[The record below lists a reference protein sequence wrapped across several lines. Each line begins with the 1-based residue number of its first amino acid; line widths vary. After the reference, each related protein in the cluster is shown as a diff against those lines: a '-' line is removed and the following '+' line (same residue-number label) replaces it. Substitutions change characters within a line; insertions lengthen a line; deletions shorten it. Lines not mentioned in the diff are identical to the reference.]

1 MVALPGGTPALQVE
15 KARMSKLNGPSLR
28 AGIDFGCNAAS
39 LPTPQAMP
47 PESVDFVRTPRL
59 DFEEWRAFL
68 RTTCGNQLDVIDP
81 SAFTGWARPISVCGL
96 AAAALKIE
104 CGFTA
109 LDSGRNAYQSER
121 TYRDARIV
129 GVDYYYAVF
138 QLAGRSVF
146 AQNDEVMQLAVGD
159 VALLDA
165 ARPAACFAEDSQW
178 LRLQLPRQSL
188 VSHLGCEPQ
197 GGLYARGG
205 MPAARLLFDLV
216 RDVDKADESASSSA
230 DSYMQLA
237 VYDLLGALFA
247 SSDPR
252 PISRHADKLFARI
265 RDLVKDGFADPD
277 VGPREVAAVAGISLR
292 YLQKLFTERGSTC
305 SEFIYSLRLDH
316 AARLLHRRA
325 SLGTGQPLS
334 EIAYA
339 CGFRDYTHFARRFR
353 HRFGYPP
360 GGRAEG
366 ETVRAGTGE
375 RAPRA
380 HDVRPP
386 AV

>member
-1 MVALPGGTPALQVE
+1 LQVE
-15 KARMSKLNGPSLR
+15 KARMSKLDGPSLR
-28 AGIDFGCNAAS
+28 GGSNFGCNAAS
-39 LPTPQAMP
+39 LPTTQAMP
-47 PESVDFVRTPRL
+47 PESVDFVGTPRL
-59 DFEEWRAFL
+59 EFEEWRAFL

-81 SAFTGWARPISVCGL
+81 GAFTGWVRPISVCGL

-104 CGFTA
+104 CGSTA
-109 LDSGRNAYQSER
+109 LDSGRDAYESER

-129 GVDYYYAVF
+129 GVDNYYAVF

-146 AQNDEVMQLAVGD
+146 TQNDEVMQLAMSD

-205 MPAARLLFDLV
+205 TPAARLLFDLV
-216 RDVDKADESASSSA
+216 RDVDKADESASCPA
-230 DSYMQLA
+230 DSYMRLV

-247 SSDPR
+247 PSDPWPVSR
-252 PISRHADKLFARI
+252 PADKLFARI
-265 RDLVKDGFADPD
+265 RGLVKDGFADPD
-277 VGPREVAAVAGISLR
+277 FGPREVAAVAGISLR
-292 YLQKLFTERGSTC
+292 YLQKLFTARGSTC

-325 SLGTGQPLS
+325 SLCTGQPLS

-339 CGFRDYTHFARRFR
+339 CGFRDYTHFARKFR
-353 HRFGYPP
+353 NRFGHSP
-360 GGRAEG
+360 GDRAHASGRAG
-366 ETVRAGTGE
+366 SGTVRIRTG
-375 RAPRA
+375 
-380 HDVRPP
+380 
-386 AV
+386 

>member
-1 MVALPGGTPALQVE
+1 MMH
-15 KARMSKLNGPSLR
+15 MS
-28 AGIDFGCNAAS
+28 D
-39 LPTPQAMP
+39 
-47 PESVDFVRTPRL
+47 DFVGTHQL
-59 DFEEWRAFL
+59 DFEGWRAFL
-68 RTTCGNQLDVIDP
+68 RTSCGNQPEVIDA
-81 SAFTGWARPISVCGL
+81 SAFAGWVRPLRICGL

-104 CGFTA
+104 CGFA
-109 LDSGRNAYQSER
+109 ASEFGRSSYRSER
-121 TYRDARIV
+121 THRDARFA
-129 GVDYYYAVF
+129 GADYYYAVF
-138 QLAGRSVF
+138 QVAGRSVF
-146 AQNDEVMQLAVGD
+146 TQNGEFAQLAVGD

-165 ARPAACFAEDSQW
+165 ARPAACSAGDVQW
-178 LRLQLPRQSL
+178 LRLQLPRQTL
-188 VSHLGCEPQ
+188 ISHLGFEPQ
-197 GGLYARGG
+197 GGLHARAATS
-205 MPAARLLFDLV
+205 AARLLFDLV
-216 RDVDKADESASSSA
+216 RDADKADGLATSAA

-237 VYDLLGALFA
+237 IYDLIGALFA
-247 SSDPR
+247 PSDPS
-252 PISRHADKLFARI
+252 PVSRHADRLFARI
-265 RDLVKDGFADPD
+265 RDIIKDGFADPD
-277 VGPREVAAVAGISLR
+277 FGPREAAAETGISLR
-292 YLQKLFTERGSTC
+292 YIQKLFTARGSTC

-325 SLGTGQPLS
+325 SLETSQPLS